1 MKKKD
6 ILKIIVIFLIIFCII
21 GIVKIMDYIKE
32 VKLVDGIHTQKD
44 LDMIEEQVK
53 DYVSDKVM
61 PRGLSKLY
69 GNYDGENDLN
79 DMYRSLYNFVNYIS
93 ILSKKVEYNDEA
105 SVDSFYQNNSEDIE
119 KNLGIKIK
127 SDFKDFIEYLNK
139 VGYKGEKFLECKID
153 SSTFKNEKKYFSF
166 DLNFNFENFE
176 NEFKIKVNFAN
187 KETIIP
193 QTYYSIIEDNIE

>member
-153 SSTFKNEKKYFSF
+153 SSTFKNEKIFF
-166 DLNFNFENFE
+166 F
-176 NEFKIKVNFAN
+176 
-187 KETIIP
+187 
-193 QTYYSIIEDNIE
+193 